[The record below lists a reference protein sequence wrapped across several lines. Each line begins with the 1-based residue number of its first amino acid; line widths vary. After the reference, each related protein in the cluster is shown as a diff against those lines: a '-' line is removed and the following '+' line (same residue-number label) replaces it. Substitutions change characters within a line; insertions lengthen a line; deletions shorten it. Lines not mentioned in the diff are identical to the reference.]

1 MDDKVQQT
9 ADKTLEAL
17 ARVGRFLSKYGDMIE
32 KEKLAQ
38 IAQKLD
44 ELQEEVKARIK

>member
-1 MDDKVQQT
+1 MQQT

-17 ARVGRFLSKYGDMIE
+17 ARVGRFLSKYGGMIE

-38 IAQKLD
+38 LAQKLD
-44 ELQEEVKARIK
+44 ELKEEVESRVG